1 MLKMEI
7 LFGLSLLMFAIG
19 FFGVLVRRNAIVMFL
34 SIELMLN
41 SVNLFLVAIS
51 KAKGILDGQIIAL
64 FLMAIAAGEAAI
76 GMAIITAFYRK
87 KGNVDV
93 DRAQL
98 LRW

>member
-7 LFGLSLLMFAIG
+7 LYGLSLLMFVIG

-41 SVNLFLVAIS
+41 SVNLFLVTIS
-51 KAKGILDGQIIAL
+51 KAKGTLDGQIIAL